1 MELGLEWLATLG
13 EVKANFGDLTTKLK
27 VQGETTVLKADPKM
41 IKASA
46 SIKLIQGAL
55 QDQGLGFIL
64 ECNQVEHSEEQ
75 ITIPQY
81 VQEVLE
87 AYTSVFQTPQGL
99 PHMRRQ
105 DHVIITKPAAQIPNL
120 RPYKYPHYQKEE
132 IEKLVRELLS
142 SGFIQPS
149 TNLYASPIILVKK
162 KLERWRFCVDYRSL
176 NKLAVPDKFPIPVIE
191 LLGELG
197 KAVVFS
203 KLDLKSGYRF

>member
-27 VQGETTVLKADPKM
+27 VQGETTVLKVQGETTVLKADPKM

-46 SIKLIQGAL
+46 SIK
-55 QDQGLGFIL
+55 
-64 ECNQVEHSEEQ
+64 
-75 ITIPQY
+75 
-81 VQEVLE
+81 EVLE